1 MTAREIIKALQNLED
16 ENLDREIVI
25 LDGPICYTPYK
36 VEVHRSWAIRMY
48 V

>member
-1 MTAREIIKALQNLED
+1 MIKALQDLGE
-16 ENLDREIVI
+16 ENLDREIVM

-36 VEVHRSWAIRMY
+36 VEVYRSWAIRMY